1 MIQEAY
7 VSYEV
12 AKLLKEKEFNE
23 RTPASYNKNGE
34 FQEGFGRWNTT
45 PIYYSAS
52 TLQMAIKWLRIV
64 HNLFIT
70 IDCVPN
76 EGFYT
81 DIYDLSVIDEYGS
94 YKHIS
99 PTIAGGK
106 TPEEVIDAT
115 IKYCLENLI

>member
-1 MIQEAY
+1 MIQETY

-12 AKLLKEKEFNE
+12 AKLLKEKGFDYPF
-23 RTPASYNKNGE
+23 RKCYDPDGYLGDK
-34 FQEGFGRWNTT
+34 EGLSGYIECYAYTQ
-45 PIYYSAS
+45 
-52 TLQMAIKWLRIV
+52 QMAMQWLRIA

-76 EGFYT
+76 EGFYA

-106 TPEEVIDAT
+106 TPKEVIDAT
-115 IKYCLENLI
+115 IKYICENLI